1 MSVLADGSRV
11 VSVSLR
17 RVAGSDVYTFRLLNG
32 AQVVNVTATLK
43 SGAQRAAKREAVSAF
58 VRDLSRTSQNVDL
71 TPVDS
76 L

>member
-1 MSVLADGSRV
+1 LADGSRV